1 MSSSSTIPSEGD
13 YLPPLP
19 RTIGLGSLQSRLN
32 RAKSLSQPQ
41 NNSTELPVENK
52 RASVYIPAHK
62 RSGRRHGILLQHP
75 SSFDNL
81 RISSPEASTQVPSD
95 SKDASTQTPIE
106 KPILMKVLE
115 DPQFSDIT
123 VYIGP
128 SKETFHL
135 HREILSFT
143 SNFFK
148 DFCTALRSSKTMI
161 VAQIYL
167 PHLDPTMFRTIINW
181 QYSGNLTLDLTS
193 TPCPLTPLY
202 RTIEFLK
209 LPALRIKF
217 FDTLIT
223 FCRTNFCNLTGGGR
237 AIFIGKFNELCGVV
251 KPSDLG
257 KLIECMEVI
266 VEHFVVLPDAFLE
279 ALEGGAVSNVFV
291 AAFIGARRNLGH
303 WRSCGKCFDIEREEK
318 GVRGYK

>member
-19 RTIGLGSLQSRLN
+19 RTTGLGSLQSRLN
-32 RAKSLSQPQ
+32 RAKSLSQTKKT
-41 NNSTELPVENK
+41 STGLPVENK
-52 RASVYIPAHK
+52 RASVHIPVDNK
-62 RSGRRHGILLQHP
+62 SGHRHGILFQHP
-75 SSFDNL
+75 WSFDNL
-81 RISSPEASTQVPSD
+81 RISSPEASTNIPPD
-95 SKDASTQTPIE
+95 SKDACTQTPIE

-167 PHLDPTMFRTIINW
+167 PHLDPTIFKIIITW
-181 QYSGNLTLDLTS
+181 QYSGNLALDPTS
-193 TPCPLTPLY
+193 TPCSLTPLY

-223 FCRTNFCNLTGGGR
+223 FCRTNFCNLTSGGR
-237 AIFIGKFNELCGVV
+237 AIFLGKFNELCGVI
-251 KPSDLG
+251 KPSDLE
-257 KLIECMEVI
+257 KLIQCMEVI

-318 GVRGYK
+318 GGRGYK

>member
-1 MSSSSTIPSEGD
+1 MSSSSTIPSEQD

-19 RTIGLGSLQSRLN
+19 RTTGLGSLQSRLN
-32 RAKSLSQPQ
+32 RAKSLSQPK
-41 NNSTELPVENK
+41 NTSTEPPAENK
-52 RASVYIPAHK
+52 RAYVHIPVHK
-62 RSGRRHGILLQHP
+62 RNARRHGILYQDPL
-75 SSFDNL
+75 SFDNL
-81 RISSPEASTQVPSD
+81 RISSPEASTHIPSD
-95 SKDASTQTPIE
+95 SKDASTQNPIE

-115 DPQFSDIT
+115 NPQFSDIT

-128 SKETFHL
+128 SKESFHL

-167 PHLDPTMFRTIINW
+167 PHLDPTIFKTIIIW
-181 QYSGNLTLDLTS
+181 QYSGNLTLNPTS
-193 TPCPLTPLY
+193 TPCSLTPLY

-209 LPALRIKF
+209 IPALRTKF
-217 FDTLIT
+217 FETLIT
-223 FCRTNFCNLTGGGR
+223 SCRTNFCSLTGGGR
-237 AIFIGKFNELCGVV
+237 AIFLGKFNELCGVV
-251 KPSDLG
+251 KLSDLG

-303 WRSCGKCFDIEREEK
+303 WRSCGKCFYIEREEK
-318 GVRGYK
+318 GVRGWI